1 MLEEPCGE
9 NIRKEALDFFRD
21 MLLDKSYSSWQYFSI
36 PAAQAQEVFA
46 QYDIAGSV
54 YDIAV

>member
-1 MLEEPCGE
+1 MPASQQ
-9 NIRKEALDFFRD
+9 IRAEALDFFRD
-21 MLLDKSYSSWQYFSI
+21 MLLDKSYTGWEYFSI

-46 QYDIAGSV
+46 RYDTAGSV